1 VVRRTKL
8 SFLFGVVALTGA
20 MFVLQPAVVALQ
32 EPATPS
38 SNPQQT
44 QQDPAAP
51 PSAMSQAPETG
62 ADLQTFTGKIAKAG
76 GKLVLKD
83 NATKM
88 TYSLDDQTQ
97 AKKFE
102 GQSVKVTGTLNAQT
116 NVIHVSLIE
125 PGL

>member
-1 VVRRTKL
+1 
-8 SFLFGVVALTGA
+8 
-20 MFVLQPAVVALQ
+20 
-32 EPATPS
+32 
-38 SNPQQT
+38 
-44 QQDPAAP
+44 
-51 PSAMSQAPETG
+51 
-62 ADLQTFTGKIAKAG
+62 
-76 GKLVLKD
+76 VLKD